1 MDIALRQ
8 VDASWLVEACLV
20 GGRRAFAAA
29 GDDVWSLGLE
39 SILSDTGAW
48 WMDADADILETLL
61 GHFIQIF
68 HFHVHFDCLTA

>member
-1 MDIALRQ
+1 MLLG
-8 VDASWLVEACLV
+8 WLKRAWLV
-20 GGRRAFAAA
+20 GG
-29 GDDVWSLGLE
+29 VLGLE

-48 WMDADADILETLL
+48 WMNADADILETLL